1 MAIQKKFDEV
11 NYDARP
17 NFGVKGWWILIFC
30 AMNWFI
36 CVFLAN
42 LSLSIVAPAKA
53 EMMGVE
59 PGMLL
64 SWSTPARLISLV
76 VVLIL
81 SRAMQKY
88 GVKML
93 NGLCLILGAA
103 FCFLWGASST
113 VTTYVVAVL
122 GIQCFISVTELGGC
136 NMLIS
141 NWFPRK
147 KGIAIGIATCGCP
160 LASIVGVALLTAMIA
175 ATGSLSGGLYVMAGI
190 TLFIAI
196 LNYATVKNY
205 PEEWGAYPDND
216 PNSKK
221 REDEKLHTGW
231 NWKRGLK
238 DRELWLVSISNGIL
252 GLSTIAFVS
261 TLIPSM
267 MMAGFSQPTAISM
280 LAISTAIGWP
290 TSLIFGYIDQKFGT
304 QKSAMLC
311 GLVTLLGVVAFF
323 LHGTAG
329 AWLFALL
336 IGATTGVNNSYPV
349 SMMAQIF
356 GRDGTHV
363 LLPLNYVIRG
373 VFFALSYGI
382 MGQSQ
387 VLTGGYSA
395 GWAVV
400 GVLTVI
406 AMVLMYVL
414 NFKPKKD
421 PVEQDVNTKA

>member
-1 MAIQKKFDEV
+1 MAMQKKFDEV

-17 NFGVKGWWILIFC
+17 NFGVKGWWILIFS

-36 CVFLAN
+36 YVFLAN

-53 EMMGVE
+53 EIMHVE

-64 SWSTPARLISLV
+64 SWSTPARLVSLV
-76 VVLIL
+76 FVLIMA
-81 SRAMQKY
+81 RVMQKY
-88 GVKML
+88 GVKIL
-93 NGLCLILGAA
+93 NAVCLVFGAG
-103 FCFLWGASST
+103 FCFLWGSSAT
-113 VTTYVVAVL
+113 VTTYVIAVF
-122 GIQCFISVTELGGC
+122 GIQCFMSVTELGGC

-160 LASIVGVALLTAMIA
+160 LASIVGVALLTAMIR
-175 ATGSLSGGLYVMAGI
+175 ATGSLNGGLYVMAGI
-190 TLFIAI
+190 TLFIAL
-196 LNYATVKNY
+196 LNFIAVKNY

-231 NWKRGLK
+231 TWKKGLQDK
-238 DRELWLVSISNGIL
+238 ELWLVSISNGIL

-261 TLIPSM
+261 TLIPAM
-267 MMAGFSQPTAISM
+267 MMRGFSLPVAISM

-311 GLVTLLGVVAFF
+311 ALVTLAGIVAFSIP
-323 LHGTAG
+323 GATG

-356 GRDGTHV
+356 GRDGTQV

-373 VFFALSYGI
+373 VLFAFSYGI

-387 VLTGGYSA
+387 VLTGGYGT
-395 GWAVV
+395 GWIII
-400 GVLTVI
+400 GVLTII

-414 NFKPKKD
+414 NFKPKTD
-421 PVEQDVNTKA
+421 PIEL